1 MSDALERSI
10 REQRDEFDQ
19 DMPGSHVWEQIEKGL
34 SHKKNTNIT
43 HTIRFLRWSAA
54 AILLVSLTIGMK
66 RWFRTGTDIQD
77 EHGEKYEVNT
87 TIGNKPMDVPEEQDT
102 SIIQID
108 PDFAASLA
116 STSSHITRKRTEI
129 QTFAKD
135 DPELYQ
141 RFKTDMDALDSSF
154 KSLRNILDD
163 NPNKEQLI
171 EAMSRNLQMQLLLL
185 ERQLEILKQTHKNQK
200 QKI

>member
-19 DMPGSHVWEQIEKGL
+19 DMPGSHVWDQIEKGL
-34 SHKKNTNIT
+34 PHKKNKNIT
-43 HTIRFLRWSAA
+43 LSIRFLRWSAA
-54 AILLVSLTIGMK
+54 AILLVCLTIGMT
-66 RWFRTGTDIQD
+66 RWFKTDTDTQD
-77 EHGEKYEVNT
+77 DHGEKYEVNT
-87 TIGNKPMDVPEEQDT
+87 APGKEPIIVPEVRDS

-108 PDFAASLA
+108 PGFAESMA
-116 STSSHITRKRTEI
+116 STSSHIIRKRTEI
-129 QTFAKD
+129 QTFEKD

-154 KSLRNILDD
+154 KSLRNLLND

-185 ERQLEILKQTHKNQK
+185 ERQLEILKQSQKNQK